1 MPTPKIA
8 VIDDYQNIAFE
19 CADWEPVRS
28 QAQVT
33 VFNKPWASED
43 DLVDKLREFNIIMLL
58 RERTAFPARVLERL
72 PNLKLIAMT
81 GARTSSLD
89 LEACAKLGILVS
101 YTSSHPSTPTAE
113 LAIALM
119 LSCARALPQAMQNI
133 KNGRWQE
140 DLPLGFALE
149 GKCLGIVGLGKL
161 GSRVARIAQAIGME
175 TVAWSQNLTT
185 EKASEH
191 GVRRVEKSELFALA
205 DVVSVHLTLSDRT
218 RGVIGREE
226 LSQMKQGAILVNT
239 SRGPL
244 VDEAALLEA
253 LESKRIIA
261 GLDVYDVEPLQVNHP
276 FRSLPNVVAT
286 PHLGYVVDEALR
298 HLYQENVANVLAYLA
313 GTPQRLKNPAVAS

>member
-8 VIDDYQNIAFE
+8 VIDDYQNIVLE
-19 CADWEPVRS
+19 CADWGPIRS

-33 VFNKPWASED
+33 VFNTPWASED

-58 RERTAFPARVLERL
+58 RERSAFPARVLEQL
-72 PNLKLIAMT
+72 PNLKFIAMT
-81 GARTSSLD
+81 GARTSTLD
-89 LEACAKLGILVS
+89 LEACAKQGILVS

-119 LSCARALPQAMQNI
+119 LSCIRALPQAIHNI
-133 KNGRWQE
+133 KEGSWQE
-140 DLPLGFALE
+140 GLPLGSTLE

-161 GSRVARIAQAIGME
+161 GSRVARIAQAFGMD

-205 DVVSVHLTLSDRT
+205 DVVSIHLTLSERT
-218 RGVIGREE
+218 RGVIGQEE
-226 LSQMKQGAILVNT
+226 LSQMKHGAILVNT

-244 VDEAALLEA
+244 VDEVALLNA
-253 LESKRIIA
+253 LETDRIIA
-261 GLDVYDVEPLQVNHP
+261 GLDVYDVEPLRTDHP

-286 PHLGYVVDEALR
+286 PHLGYVVDDALR
-298 HLYQENVANVLAYLA
+298 HLYRESVANVVAYLA
-313 GTPQRLKNPAVAS
+313 GTPQRLKNQPANS